1 MTPWYPGPRMKLGLF
16 LRYLSDDYQIS
27 IYQGIAQRARER
39 GVDLV
44 CYQAEGISFGEGHSN
59 PLAFASRLGL
69 DGLLLLS
76 QVAFESNQGV
86 TAARLRPWLPPVPT
100 VSVGAAIPG
109 LVSLTVENRASMR
122 ALVDHLIVDH
132 GHRRLLFLGGF
143 RTQTDS
149 RIRERVFRDTV
160 RQYRDRFPDLTAVVD
175 YGLFSEVGAIDTL
188 NRIQH
193 RGPFDVVVAANDYM
207 AMGARKFLRA
217 QEDVRW
223 QNCAV
228 TGFDDIPQAAREN
241 PPLTSVHQPLFALG
255 VEAIDVAVRLIA
267 GERVRPAPIPSV
279 LCIRES
285 CGCPGVGGALRAGA
299 GSEVDPRVLAERFE
313 EAQKRTFENEQ
324 FVRHG
329 ANLAHQMGAAID
341 LPSVLGALD
350 RFLPHFGVR
359 SFFLFVLPSGEGD
372 WFAPPAPLV
381 YRWGSQVQG
390 PLEGFWERLS
400 ADTRA
405 PLSQSLAHL
414 RAGDEPLGL
423 VAYDLESWAHPHL
436 IPTLWHLAHALKRLR
451 TLEDQ
456 AHRARRLEATV
467 EERTRDLLQLNSR
480 LREEIEL
487 RAATE
492 GEVLRVSENER
503 RRLGL
508 DLHDDI
514 CQRMV
519 GISLYVRALE
529 RSAPPGGPPLG
540 EIADMID
547 ETLWRTRQYAYANF
561 PAELEREGLDTV
573 LRSLCK
579 TLELQNG
586 CRIAYS
592 SELNRW
598 NPPFESHQAL
608 NLYRIVQEALQNAVR
623 HSGATVIEVSIEVSD
638 PGCTLQI
645 SDNGR
650 GLSETEVE
658 SRGLGLRSM
667 TYRAQQLGG
676 TLSLSTRAGYGTVVS
691 VSVPR

>member
-1 MTPWYPGPRMKLGLF
+1 MSAPWYPGRRMKLGLF

-27 IYQGIAQRARER
+27 IYRGIAQRAQER

-44 CYQAEGISFGEGHSN
+44 CYQAEGISFGEGHTN
-59 PLAFASRLGL
+59 PLAFAARLGL

-76 QVAFESNQGV
+76 QVAFESSQGL
-86 TAARLRPWLPPVPT
+86 TGARLRPWLPPIPT

-109 LVSLTVENRASMR
+109 LVSLTVENRASLR
-122 ALVDHLIVDH
+122 ALVDHLILDH

-149 RIRERVFRDTV
+149 RIRERVFRDAV
-160 RQYRDRFPDLTAVVD
+160 REYRVRFPDLTAVVD
-175 YGLFSEVGAIDTL
+175 YGQFSEVGAIDTL
-188 NRIQH
+188 NRLKP

-207 AMGARKFLRA
+207 AMGVRKFLQA
-217 QEDVRW
+217 QEDPRW

-228 TGFDDIPQAAREN
+228 TGFDDIPQAARET
-241 PPLTSVHQPLFALG
+241 PPLTSVRQPLVDLG
-255 VEAIDVAVRLIA
+255 AEAVDVAVRLIA
-267 GERVRPAPIPSV
+267 GHEVRPVTIPSV
-279 LCIRES
+279 LCLRES
-285 CGCPGVGGALRAGA
+285 CGCPSGP
-299 GSEVDPRVLAERFE
+299 SERFD
-313 EAQKRTFENEQ
+313 EAQRRSFENEQ

-329 ANLAHQMGAAID
+329 ANLARQMGAAID
-341 LPSVLGALD
+341 LASMSAALD
-350 RFLPHFGVR
+350 HFLPHFAVR
-359 SFFLFVLPSGEGD
+359 SFALFVFPSGEAD
-372 WFAPPAPLV
+372 WFAPGAPLV
-381 YRWGSQVQG
+381 YQWGPSVEG
-390 PLEGFWERLS
+390 PLEGFWTRLS
-400 ADTRA
+400 AVTPG
-405 PLSQSLAHL
+405 PLSLSLAHL
-414 RAGDEPLGL
+414 KAGGEPLGL
-423 VAYDLESWAHPHL
+423 VAYDLEAWAHPHL
-436 IPTLWHLAHALKRLR
+436 IPALWHLAHAVKRLR
-451 TLEDQ
+451 TLEEQ
-456 AHRARRLEATV
+456 ADRARRLEVTV
-467 EERTRDLLQLNSR
+467 EERTRDLSELNSR
-480 LREEIEL
+480 LIKEIEL
-487 RAATE
+487 RSATE
-492 GEVLRVSENER
+492 GEVLRVSEIER

-547 ETLWRTRQYAYANF
+547 ETLSRTRQYAYANF

-592 SELNRW
+592 CDLAGWS
-598 NPPFESHQAL
+598 PPFEPHQAL
-608 NLYRIVQEALQNAVR
+608 NLYRIVQEALQNALR
-623 HSGATVIEVSIEVSD
+623 HSGATVIEVSLEATD
-638 PGCTLQI
+638 RHCTLQI

-650 GLSETEVE
+650 GLAESEVE

-676 TLSLSTRAGYGTVVS
+676 TLEISTRVGYGTVVS
-691 VSVPR
+691 VIVPLSERPSHER